1 MRKIKFLITSLLVL
15 TFIACADDDN
25 STSFVDDVAAPAN
38 LAVSFSI
45 TQDNTGLVTLT
56 PNAEGAT
63 EFELGF
69 GDGSGTVVTLN
80 PGESVEHVYSE
91 GTYQI
96 PLLARGINGLTT
108 EITQPLMVSFV
119 APTNLVIDAVIDA
132 ANPFQVNIS
141 ATADFASS
149 FQVYFDT
156 SNPDED
162 PTPMGLEE
170 TVSFIYPMVGDYT
183 ARVVALSGGTETTEG
198 TADITI
204 SAPTELPIDF
214 EAFDTS
220 AYIGFGGCS
229 GDVIANPDTNGNSS
243 ATVARVVKNGPEVWA
258 GNVITASAPI
268 DFSSEQVIQLDVWS
282 PRPGGRLLFKVEN
295 LDNAGIFVEHEV
307 VLTGNSAWEE
317 VSIDFSDVDQ
327 AQTYQKLVWFFD
339 FGDVGDGSSDWTFY
353 VDNIR
358 QTNASSPEI
367 PIDFESGAIE
377 FNVFSFGGSLGAVI
391 DNPDAS
397 GINTSSRVFEINK
410 TSGAQVWAGAGF
422 GLIGPIDF
430 SAGTTVTMDVWSPN
444 AGTPFLFKI
453 EDSNS
458 PPDGNGNPSVVA
470 EILATT
476 TVAGGWETLS
486 FDLTAFGAFDAS
498 NSYDTIVLFANFG
511 NNGTGTTYYL
521 DNIQLTN

>member
-1 MRKIKFLITSLLVL
+1 MRKIKFLITSLIVL
-15 TFIACADDDN
+15 TFFTCADDEN
-25 STSFVDDVAAPAN
+25 STSFVDDVTAPAN

-63 EFELGF
+63 EFELGL

-80 PGESVEHVYSE
+80 PGESVDNVYQE
-91 GTYQI
+91 GTYQLS
-96 PLLARGINGLTT
+96 LLARGINGLTA
-108 EITQPLMVSFV
+108 EITQSLVVSFV
-119 APTNLVIDAVIDA
+119 APENLVINAEIDV

-156 SNPDED
+156 SNPDEEL
-162 PTPMGLEE
+162 TPMALDE
-170 TVSFIYPMVGDYT
+170 TVSFVYPMVGTYT
-183 ARVVALSGGTETTEG
+183 VRVVALSGGTETTEG
-198 TADITI
+198 TVDVMI

-220 AYIGFGGCS
+220 AYIGFGGAS
-229 GDVIANPDTNGNSS
+229 GDVIANPDTNGNTS
-243 ATVARVVKNGPEVWA
+243 ASVARVIKNGPEVWA
-258 GNVITASAPI
+258 GNVITASTPI
-268 DFSSEQVIQLDVWS
+268 DFSTEQIIQLDVWS

-295 LDNAGIFVEHEV
+295 LDDGGIFVEHEV
-307 VLTGNSAWEE
+307 VLEGNSTWEE
-317 VSIDFSDVDQ
+317 VSIDFSDVDLS
-327 AQTYQKLVWFFD
+327 QTYQKLVWFFD
-339 FGDVGDGSSDWTFY
+339 FGDLGDGSSDWTFY

-367 PIDFESGAIE
+367 PIDFESAAID
-377 FNVFSFGGSLGAVI
+377 FNIFSFGGSLGSI
-391 DNPDAS
+391 INNPDAS
-397 GINTSSRVFEINK
+397 GINTSTRVFEINK

-458 PPDGNGNPSVVA
+458 PPDGNGNPSVVT
-470 EILATT
+470 EVLATT
-476 TVAGGWETLS
+476 TVAGAWETLS
-486 FDLTAFGAFDAS
+486 FDLTTFAAFDAS

-521 DNIQLTN
+521 DNIELTN